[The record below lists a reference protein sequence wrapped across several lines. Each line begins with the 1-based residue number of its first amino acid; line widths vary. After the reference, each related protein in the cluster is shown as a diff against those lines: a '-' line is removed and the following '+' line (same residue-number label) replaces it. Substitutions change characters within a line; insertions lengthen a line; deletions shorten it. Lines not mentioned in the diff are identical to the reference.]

1 MINMNDVA
9 AAFPAV
15 TGLQPIARGGQ
26 KIVFR
31 GVHQNYGDVVV
42 KLLLSTQTDPRIK
55 REIEIATNCQ
65 IPNTAQL
72 YESGSVTICGNDVA
86 YLIEEFIQGETLRQ
100 VLRRE
105 GRLSL
110 AGTLALLESLLDT
123 AIVMEQHDLVHRD
136 VKPENIMVCQDGSY
150 RLLDFGIAR
159 HLAETSITPS
169 NAHFGPHTAGYAA
182 PEQFRNLKR
191 EIDIRADLF
200 ALGVVAYECL
210 SGQHP
215 FCTGARDKLDILRR
229 TENLIPPQLQIPG
242 TTGSNLASFIAVM
255 MDKYASRRP
264 QSAAVAKKWF
274 DGARGVARQ

>member
-1 MINMNDVA
+1 MINMNDVS
-9 AAFPAV
+9 AAFPTV
-15 TGLQPIARGGQ
+15 SGLQPIARGGQ

-31 GVHQNYGDVVV
+31 GAHQNHGDVVV
-42 KLLLSTQTDPRIK
+42 KLLLSAQTDPRVE
-55 REIEIATNCQ
+55 REIAIATNCQ
-65 IPNTAQL
+65 VPNTAQL

-100 VLRRE
+100 VLQRE
-105 GRLSL
+105 GKLSL
-110 AGTLALLESLLDT
+110 ARTLALLESLLDT
-123 AIVMEQHDLVHRD
+123 AIIMEQHDIVHRD
-136 VKPENIMVCQDGSY
+136 IKPENIMVCQDGSY

-200 ALGVVAYECL
+200 AVGVVAYECL

-215 FCTGARDKLDILRR
+215 FCVGARDNLDVLRR
-229 TENLIPPQLQIPG
+229 TENLIPPRLQIPG
-242 TTGSNLASFIAVM
+242 AIGSNITSLIAVM

-264 QSAAVAKKWF
+264 QSAAVAKQWF
-274 DGARGVARQ
+274 DAAREVARQ